1 MFRIQD
7 ILFISIG
14 LFMLIGYSQ
23 DIIRRKIKER
33 DTRED
38 IK

>member
-7 ILFISIG
+7 ILFISIV